1 MALCRS
7 DTLVWWTLLGVV
19 CGIGLGAALY
29 RAHCSDLTIELIGYP
44 GELYLRALQQLV
56 LPLIVF
62 ALMSGVFSLRHTQH
76 GVGRI
81 TRWSLFYYLISMLL
95 AVVLGITLVYLIKP
109 GQSRPFSTT
118 NDKCTRNNI
127 TITSVS
133 LQENAAATLVE
144 PLLQIG
150 RDLIPTNFVAAAAK
164 SDYLGMVAFAI
175 VFAFFVNTFGEK
187 ADSLVQLV
195 ELCNAIIMKI
205 IFAVIT
211 LTPIGVASLTASAL
225 LKACDVFRLLK
236 ALGLFV
242 GTVLGG
248 LMLHSL
254 ILLPL
259 MVMLLSRR
267 NPFNALKNFF
277 PALIMG
283 LGTSS
288 GAVTM
293 PVTMNCAVASGCD
306 PNLVRFVIPLGTN
319 INRDGSALYEAV
331 SVLFICQVRK
341 KNSVFLRKNSSVFSC
356 PGSWPRFTTREAVC
370 SCDCSNSC
378 SGWLRSG
385 PKFWPTYNDRCSS
398 VDWILPIRGRCFTS
412 LRSGLAAVCR
422 PHFCQHLGRWMCV
435 FDRGCVEQTLRR
447 SKVQSGRD

>member
-29 RAHCSDLTIELIGYP
+29 RAHCSDLTIKLIGYP

-95 AVVLGITLVYLIKP
+95 AVVVGITLVYLIKP

-175 VFAFFVNTFGEK
+175 VFSFFVNTFGEK

-211 LTPIGVASLTASAL
+211 LTPIGVASLTANAL

-267 NPFNALKNFF
+267 NPFNALNFDHGSRNIVRRGDN
-277 PALIMG
+277 ASDNELCRG
-283 LGTSS
+283 LRLRSKLSSLRHSS
-288 GAVTM
+288 GNKYQSRWIRTI
-293 PVTMNCAVASGCD
+293 
-306 PNLVRFVIPLGTN
+306 R
-319 INRDGSALYEAV
+319 
-331 SVLFICQVRK
+331 
-341 KNSVFLRKNSSVFSC
+341 SSLCTVYLSS
-356 PGSWPRFTTREAVC
+356 SWPRFTTSEAVC
-370 SCDCSNSC
+370 SCDCGNSC
-378 SGWLRSG
+378 CGWLRSG
-385 PKFWPTYNDRCSS
+385 PKFWPTYDDCCSS

>member
-29 RAHCSDLTIELIGYP
+29 RAHCSDLTIKLIGYP

-95 AVVLGITLVYLIKP
+95 AVVVGITLVYLIKP

-175 VFAFFVNTFGEK
+175 VFSFFVNTFGEK

-211 LTPIGVASLTASAL
+211 LTPIGVASLTANAL

-331 SVLFICQVRK
+331 SVLFICQAHG
-341 KNSVFLRKNSSVFSC
+341 L
-356 PGSWPRFTTREAVC
+356 
-370 SCDCSNSC
+370 D
-378 SGWLRSG
+378 
-385 PKFWPTYNDRCSS
+385 
-398 VDWILPIRGRCFTS
+398 LPPAKLFVLAIAAT
-412 LRSGLAAVCR
+412 LAAV
-422 PHFCQHLGRWMCV
+422 
-435 FDRGCVEQTLRR
+435 GCGPVPNSGLLTMIVAL
-447 SKVQSGRD
+447 QSIGYSQFVGDVSLLYAVDWLLCAVRTSVNIWGDGCACLIVDAWNKRYVDPKSNLEEIREPLLSSDSIDF